1 MIQQSPDA
9 ELKPSIMGKPVK
21 LNFKSIRSIV
31 LPVQSIPQQ
40 QQMVYNPFDYKK
52 VEENERRDLIA
63 DSQKLIPNLRI
74 FLSNIQQYIINSK
87 NTKFVFNDQIRTI
100 ESSGLNTQKLTFKTI
115 QK

>member
-1 MIQQSPDA
+1 MIQQSLNT
-9 ELKPSIMGKPVK
+9 ELKPSTISQPVK

-31 LPVQSIPQQ
+31 LPVQ
-40 QQMVYNPFDYKK
+40 QQMDYNPFDYKK
-52 VEENERRDLIA
+52 VKENEQRDLIA

-87 NTKFVFNDQIRTI
+87 NKEVVFNDQIRSTI
-100 ESSGLNTQKLTFKTI
+100 QSSDLKTQKLTFKI